1 MNEND
6 AYIRRPVLVLG
17 IGNILLHDEGIGVY
31 VVERMQKGG
40 VPDYVEFLDG
50 GTAGADLLD
59 HICDRQKVI
68 VVDAVDVDSTNS
80 PQADIEPGTILRFTS
95 DCLASNT
102 GQSISLHEFGI
113 ADTLAMARRLNCA
126 PHEVIII
133 GIKPKD
139 ITPGLGLSEKIAGVV
154 PRIIECVSADTEL
167 CDEPASAIE
176 SAKPAFVKKA

>member
-31 VVERMQKGG
+31 VVEQMQEGG
-40 VPDYVEFLDG
+40 VPDYVELLDG

-68 VVDAVDVDSTNS
+68 VVDAVD
-80 PQADIEPGTILRFTS
+80 ADIEPGTILRFTS
-95 DCLASNT
+95 DDLVSNESS
-102 GQSISLHEFGI
+102 SISLHEFGI
-113 ADTLAMARRLNCA
+113 ADTLAMARQLNCS
-126 PHEVIII
+126 PQEVIVI

-139 ITPGLGLSEKIAGVV
+139 ISPGLGLSEKIASVV
-154 PRIIECVSADTEL
+154 PRIIECVSAE
-167 CDEPASAIE
+167 IE
-176 SAKPAFVKKA
+176 FAKPAFAKKD

>member
-6 AYIRRPVLVLG
+6 AYIRKPVLVLG

-31 VVERMQKGG
+31 VVEQMQKGG
-40 VPDYVEFLDG
+40 VPDYVELLDG

-68 VVDAVDVDSTNS
+68 VVDAVD
-80 PQADIEPGTILRFTS
+80 ADIEPGTILRFTP
-95 DCLASNT
+95 DDLASQA

-113 ADTLAMARRLNCA
+113 AETIDMARQLNCA
-126 PHEVIII
+126 PKQVVII

-139 ITPGLGLSEKIAGVV
+139 LEPGVGLSGEILEIV
-154 PRIIECVSADTEL
+154 PRVIEAVVAEINPVPQS
-167 CDEPASAIE
+167 SAII
-176 SAKPAFVKKA
+176 

>member
-6 AYIRRPVLVLG
+6 ACIRRPVLVLG

-31 VVERMQKGG
+31 VVEQMQKGG
-40 VPDYVEFLDG
+40 VPDYVELLDG

-68 VVDAVDVDSTNS
+68 VVDAVE
-80 PQADIEPGTILRFTS
+80 ADIEPATILRFTS
-95 DCLASNT
+95 DNLASNT

-113 ADTLAMARRLNCA
+113 ADTLAMARQLNCL
-126 PHEVIII
+126 PKEVIVI

-139 ITPGLGLSEKIAGVV
+139 ISPGLGLSEKIAGIV
-154 PRIIECVSADTEL
+154 PRIIECVSAE
-167 CDEPASAIE
+167 IE
-176 SAKPAFVKKA
+176 TAKPDFVKKV

>member
-17 IGNILLHDEGIGVY
+17 IGNILLHDEGVGVY
-31 VVERMQKGG
+31 VIEQMQKGG
-40 VPDYVEFLDG
+40 VPDYVELLDG

-59 HICDRQKVI
+59 FICDRQKVI
-68 VVDAVDVDSTNS
+68 VIDAVDADSINS
-80 PQADIEPGTILRFTS
+80 PQADIEPATILRFTS
-95 DCLASNT
+95 DDLASNA

-126 PHEVIII
+126 PQEVIVI

-139 ITPGLGLSEKIAGVV
+139 ITPGLGLSDEIAGIV
-154 PRIIECVSADTEL
+154 PRIIECVSAE
-167 CDEPASAIE
+167 IE
-176 SAKPAFVKKA
+176 TAKPAFAKKV

>member
-31 VVERMQKGG
+31 VVEQMQKGG
-40 VPDYVEFLDG
+40 VGDYVELLDG

-68 VVDAVDVDSTNS
+68 VVDAVDVD
-80 PQADIEPGTILRFTS
+80 IEPGTILRFTS
-95 DCLASNT
+95 DDLASNT

-126 PHEVIII
+126 PQEVIII

-139 ITPGLGLSEKIAGVV
+139 VTAGLGLSDEIAGIV
-154 PRIIECVSADTEL
+154 PRIIECVSAE
-167 CDEPASAIE
+167 IE
-176 SAKPAFVKKA
+176 TSKPAFAKKG

>member
-6 AYIRRPVLVLG
+6 VYIRRPVLVLG
-17 IGNILLHDEGIGVY
+17 IGNILLHDEGVGVY
-31 VVERMQKGG
+31 VIERMQKGG
-40 VPDYVEFLDG
+40 VPDYVELLDG

-68 VVDAVDVDSTNS
+68 VVDAVDVDSINS
-80 PQADIEPGTILRFTS
+80 PRADIEPGTILRFTP
-95 DCLASNT
+95 DDLASNA

-126 PHEVIII
+126 PQEVIII

-139 ITPGLGLSEKIAGVV
+139 VTPGLGLSDEIAGIM
-154 PRIIECVSADTEL
+154 PRIIECVSAE
-167 CDEPASAIE
+167 IE
-176 SAKPAFVKKA
+176 MAKPAFAKKS